1 MTRHVVWVVL
11 IAACGADRK
20 DGGWTLSDRTQVI
33 LLGTGSP
40 NADPARS
47 GPATA
52 VVVDGVPYIVDC
64 GPGVVRRAAAA
75 GLKASSLGHVF
86 ITHLHTDHTLGLP
99 DLIFTCWVLE
109 RGQPLQVYGPPGT
122 KRMTDHI
129 LAAYDEDIRIRL
141 DGFEPAN
148 TEGYKVVVHEMKP
161 GVVLKDERVT
171 VTAFRVDH
179 GSWKEAFGFRFETP
193 DRTIVISGDTR
204 PSENLIEQAK
214 GVDLLIHEVYSHEK
228 FQKRMPVWQRYHSL
242 FHTSTLELGEI
253 AKKTKPRLLVL
264 THQLLWGATD
274 EDLLREISTVY
285 DGPVVSGADLD
296 RF

>member
-33 LLGTGSP
+33 LLGTGTP

-148 TEGYKVVVHEMKP
+148 TEVLVSPQPSACSNSCCRKAVDAGTPARSGSSMAHATAASTRFASACRHFKP
-161 GVVLKDERVT
+161 SFPPVSLRT
-171 VTAFRVDH
+171 LHTAHLWR
-179 GSWKEAFGFRFETP
+179 R
-193 DRTIVISGDTR
+193 ISR
-204 PSENLIEQAK
+204 EN
-214 GVDLLIHEVYSHEK
+214 
-228 FQKRMPVWQRYHSL
+228 
-242 FHTSTLELGEI
+242 
-253 AKKTKPRLLVL
+253 
-264 THQLLWGATD
+264 
-274 EDLLREISTVY
+274 ISTA
-285 DGPVVSGADLD
+285 PAAWI
-296 RF
+296 

>member
-1 MTRHVVWVVL
+1 MTRHVVWIVL

-33 LLGTGSP
+33 LLGTGTP

-75 GLKASSLGHVF
+75 GLEASSLGHVF

-109 RGQPLQVYGPPGT
+109 RGRPLQVYGPPGT
-122 KRMTDHI
+122 KRMTDHL
-129 LAAYDEDIRIRL
+129 LAAYDEDIRMRL
-141 DGFEPAN
+141 DGLEPAN
-148 TEGYKVVVHEMKP
+148 TEGYKVAVHEMRP

-193 DRTIVISGDTR
+193 DRMIVISGDAR
-204 PSENLIEQAK
+204 PSQSLIEQAK

-228 FQKRMPVWQRYHSL
+228 FQKRMPVWQRYHSS

-253 AKKTKPRLLVL
+253 AKKTRPRLLVL
-264 THQLLWGATD
+264 THQLFWGATD
-274 EDLLREISTVY
+274 EDLLREIATVY
-285 DGPVVSGADLD
+285 DGPVVSGQDLD